1 MNTLWEKYAGVLVDY
16 STKVQK
22 GDLVVIRAT
31 SYEAQPLVKEIY
43 KQVLLKG
50 ANPCL
55 LYTSKLLH
63 LFYDAPDAPIGI
75 HPSAV
80 IHPDVYKRQA

>member
-50 ANPCL
+50 ANPVVKTAMDGL
-55 LYTSKLLH
+55 AETFIKYADDEQLDRKSTRLNSSH
-63 LFYDAPDAPIGI
+63 
-75 HPSAV
+75 
-80 IHPDVYKRQA
+80 

>member
-43 KQVLLKG
+43 KQVLLKE
-50 ANPCL
+50 PTL
-55 LYTSKLLH
+55 L
-63 LFYDAPDAPIGI
+63 
-75 HPSAV
+75 
-80 IHPDVYKRQA
+80 